1 MLIQDNQCLT
11 QYVPNTLKAVAGES
25 SLFDKIAPQLAL
37 SEQWLT
43 STFLS
48 EKVRDA
54 LTDDDAIM
62 PYARMAIAAD
72 AMLHVVPQLDLVL
85 TSNGFGI
92 VSTSAIAPASKER
105 IERLLAALEKQRDD
119 ALAVLL
125 PLLAA
130 NAAWVDS
137 SPYEYFAATLFP
149 MLDIVTTLG
158 YNDHIWQRYQEIHAQ
173 LLPIEQRLAAD
184 HFSPEL
190 MDYLRRVAIRSE
202 WSNTPDSGKYQNLY
216 RRITSIEFSILRI
229 GEYPMPSI
237 TDAVNY
243 IRSCAATVFPLWHTS
258 DTAKLYGM
266 QNYQN
271 KKGSAGYFF

>member
-1 MLIQDNQCLT
+1 MLIQDNATLQKF
-11 QYVPNTLKAVAGES
+11 VPNTLKAVTGES

-48 EKVRDA
+48 EKVGDA
-54 LTDDDAIM
+54 LTEDNAIL

-72 AMLHVVPQLDLVL
+72 AMLHAVPQLDLVL

-130 NAAWVDS
+130 NAAWGDS

-149 MLDIVTTLG
+149 MLDIVTMLG
-158 YNDHIWQRYQEIHAQ
+158 CNDHI
-173 LLPIEQRLAAD
+173 
-184 HFSPEL
+184 
-190 MDYLRRVAIRSE
+190 
-202 WSNTPDSGKYQNLY
+202 
-216 RRITSIEFSILRI
+216 
-229 GEYPMPSI
+229 
-237 TDAVNY
+237 
-243 IRSCAATVFPLWHTS
+243 
-258 DTAKLYGM
+258 
-266 QNYQN
+266 
-271 KKGSAGYFF
+271 